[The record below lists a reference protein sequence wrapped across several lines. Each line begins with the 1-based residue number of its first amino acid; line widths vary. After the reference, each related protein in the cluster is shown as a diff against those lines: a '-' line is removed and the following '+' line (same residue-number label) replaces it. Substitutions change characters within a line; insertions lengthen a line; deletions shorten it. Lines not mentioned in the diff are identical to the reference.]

1 MRAIMTRSV
10 TVRGFIW
17 RKFADQRDVFLDDV
31 SRWIAEGRVRH
42 REDVVEGIEQAP
54 EAFIGMLQ
62 GRNFGKLWCVSLRR
76 DSQV

>member
-1 MRAIMTRSV
+1 MRAIVARSV

-17 RKFADQRDVFLDDV
+17 REFAEHRDVFLDDV
-31 SRWIAEGRVRH
+31 SGWIAEGRVRY

-62 GRNFGKLWCVSLRR
+62 GGNFGELLVRVASPR
-76 DSQV
+76 